1 MKKDKEINISKCF
14 IIDKSFLNKVTY
26 SPKDVVIIIK
36 NDELEVFYQEK
47 IEIINRSKSNIK
59 IEGIVKNILELKEI
73 KDLLNTKLEIYKI
86 KKHYLDHFLNQ
97 NLRNDLV
104 NYIFYSQILRE
115 VFRKNKFI
123 NKVFYATNNRVARA
137 AIYNY
142 SNKRSISSIDLNN
155 KNDERM
161 YFKKFRLLLR
171 RLCKYISKSI
181 KYYFEY
187 NVRKKMKRDVLI
199 FSRNR
204 ISTIETKKGKLR
216 SDYLFWKL
224 FEKLNEENVN
234 SLFLNMELNFDKL
247 PNSDISLPSIN
258 IMDFMNIKI
267 LIKSSFQSLVYFRK
281 YNKILK
287 KLYSKYKQYPLNLFF
302 DDFFSLK
309 NICYLIIY
317 ESLLQEILYKTK
329 PKIVISNDD
338 CIMEEKPDLFIRY
351 FLFVVQSSQMP
362 EWKIQ
367 WKETFYK
374 ALGYDF
380 IAIPDIYIVT
390 GHIFKEKIEK
400 HLPFKRVI
408 VTGQSRYDNFVDFRN
423 IYSKEK
429 FFKKYKINP
438 NHKIV
443 LWTTQCHGLS
453 YEENIKNFKVVFKTI
468 QNLKNTTLII
478 KQHPAEGKKYTKM
491 IKKELK
497 NYKINAI
504 ITPKDSDTYEQL
516 FVCDLMITR
525 HSTTATEA
533 VALNKPVIILN
544 LSGEPDPVEY
554 VKEGVALGVYNEKD
568 LKPTIEKLLRDDSE
582 LAKNRKSFIEKYLY
596 KMDGKATER
605 VVNLILETI
614 EEWRRK
620 KYEAQNNRNNSS
632 KGRKQRNTEKKYK
645 INSRK
650 TLNCIFY

>member
-1 MKKDKEINISKCF
+1 
-14 IIDKSFLNKVTY
+14 
-26 SPKDVVIIIK
+26 
-36 NDELEVFYQEK
+36 
-47 IEIINRSKSNIK
+47 
-59 IEGIVKNILELKEI
+59 
-73 KDLLNTKLEIYKI
+73 
-86 KKHYLDHFLNQ
+86 
-97 NLRNDLV
+97 
-104 NYIFYSQILRE
+104 
-115 VFRKNKFI
+115 
-123 NKVFYATNNRVARA
+123 
-137 AIYNY
+137 
-142 SNKRSISSIDLNN
+142 
-155 KNDERM
+155 
-161 YFKKFRLLLR
+161 
-171 RLCKYISKSI
+171 
-181 KYYFEY
+181 
-187 NVRKKMKRDVLI
+187 
-199 FSRNR
+199 
-204 ISTIETKKGKLR
+204 
-216 SDYLFWKL
+216 
-224 FEKLNEENVN
+224 
-234 SLFLNMELNFDKL
+234 
-247 PNSDISLPSIN
+247 
-258 IMDFMNIKI
+258 
-267 LIKSSFQSLVYFRK
+267 
-281 YNKILK
+281 
-287 KLYSKYKQYPLNLFF
+287 
-302 DDFFSLK
+302 
-309 NICYLIIY
+309 
-317 ESLLQEILYKTK
+317 
-329 PKIVISNDD
+329 
-338 CIMEEKPDLFIRY
+338 MEEKPDLLIRY

-362 EWKIQ
+362 ERKIQ

-478 KQHPAEGKKYTKM
+478 KQHPAEEKKYTKM

-497 NYKINAI
+497 DYKINAI

-533 VALNKPVIILN
+533 IALNKPVIILN